1 MTDAA
6 NLMTCERM
14 HARISISTCVG
25 RQTRGVDHFGEG
37 GRNIP
42 PECRKCEQGERIL
55 ANPENLEK
63 APHQI
68 NGAETAEGVEEMAD
82 SRFERKRGCS
92 NCRRDKTIVSGGLC
106 IVCMRAARG
115 KTGEER
121 VAALAEVKRKIDSGE
136 IKTRKGKHNTASAPI
151 APTKPALAPRLNPE
165 RRIGWDVATD
175 PKDTKTP
182 QIVPVTL
189 RLAIEISV
197 RINTIP
203 A

>member
-1 MTDAA
+1 M
-6 NLMTCERM
+6 LFR
-14 HARISISTCVG
+14 
-25 RQTRGVDHFGEG
+25 
-37 GRNIP
+37 
-42 PECRKCEQGERIL
+42 
-55 ANPENLEK
+55 
-63 APHQI
+63 
-68 NGAETAEGVEEMAD
+68 

-92 NCRRDKTIVSGGLC
+92 NCRRDKTIVSDGLC

-136 IKTRKGKHNTASAPI
+136 IKTRKGKHNAASAPI
-151 APTKPALAPRLNPE
+151 APTKPAAPDQPPTPE
-165 RRIGWDVATD
+165 GAKHARGTRPYSLPEEMLSPSGAA
-175 PKDTKTP
+175 P

-197 RINTIP
+197 RVNTIP